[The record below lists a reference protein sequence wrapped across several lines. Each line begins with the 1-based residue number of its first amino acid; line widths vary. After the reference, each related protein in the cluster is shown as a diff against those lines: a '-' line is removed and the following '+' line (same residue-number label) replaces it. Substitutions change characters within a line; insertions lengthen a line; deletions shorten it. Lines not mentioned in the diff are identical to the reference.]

1 MATGKFLNVKN
12 SSIRNNK
19 LYMFFPYEKHRLQ
32 FPCHQSLMM
41 RCCDV
46 ICSWLKNNIVW
57 FNKID
62 LIYSVQDQFKHEQR
76 SMWCDCGQRTHL
88 SLCIFAKVNINF
100 FHLLIKSSGKMEN
113 GLFMQRLI
121 GDKQRLFETFLI
133 EYLIW
138 SNFWAAIESQTWI
151 RYNISY

>member
-62 LIYSVQDQFKHEQR
+62 LIYSVQNQFKHEQR
-76 SMWCDCGQRTHL
+76 SMWWDCGQRSHL

-100 FHLLIKSSGKMEN
+100 FHLLIKSSGKN
-113 GLFMQRLI
+113 GKRFIHATLNWRQTAI
-121 GDKQRLFETFLI
+121 
-133 EYLIW
+133 IW
-138 SNFWAAIESQTWI
+138 NIFNWI
-151 RYNISY
+151 LDMI